1 MSTKGAKWDAAPT
14 GTSTRRG
21 EKMGKS
27 RGGGRRLARVLA
39 QLATSRDG
47 WVEAQSGRARAG
59 GEAEVVSGLR
69 PGADSQGRGF
79 CQTPASRPSNSRGA
93 AWLGGVG
100 LVPKGAL
107 RVPGAGGGT
116 RVGTSVGGGVW
127 EEGCLVSRGDA
138 EGWESS
144 AEELPLRPWAAGDG
158 RGGTSNR
165 LSASRG
171 RRFET
176 SRRSL
181 SGGPEHLGPRQPHR
195 CEPLGTLALGVSQ
208 PGGPSA
214 RSLLS
219 LSCAWR
225 PLLHA
230 ASPGCEFSFSHSQF
244 PVPHLPLECRTF

>member
-1 MSTKGAKWDAAPT
+1 
-14 GTSTRRG
+14 
-21 EKMGKS
+21 MGRS
-27 RGGGRRLARVLA
+27 PVGPCPGWGRGGG
-39 QLATSRDG
+39 
-47 WVEAQSGRARAG
+47 
-59 GEAEVVSGLR
+59 GL
-69 PGADSQGRGF
+69 GA
-79 CQTPASRPSNSRGA
+79 ASRGRLS
-93 AWLGGVG
+93 
-100 LVPKGAL
+100 
-107 RVPGAGGGT
+107 GT
-116 RVGTSVGGGVW
+116 RVLPDPSVAPVELPRRSVVGGRRSGPEGRSPRARSW
-127 EEGCLVSRGDA
+127 RRESSWDLGWRWSLGRGGCLVSRGDA

-181 SGGPEHLGPRQPHR
+181 SGRPERLGPRQPHQ
-195 CEPLGTLALGVSQ
+195 CEPLGTLALGASQ
-208 PGGPSA
+208 PAGPSA

-244 PVPHLPLECRTF
+244 PVPRLPLECRTF